1 MSEAKNIMQSSS
13 SESYVLMYVCNIEVL
28 DFFNP
33 ELQLINTKSVMKNKL
48 KDILSDLKEF
58 TVQTVLAL
66 GNKKTDYHKS
76 TSKVFH
82 SSAIT
87 N

>member
-48 KDILSDLKEF
+48 KDILSYLKEF

-66 GNKKTDYHKS
+66 GNKKIDYHKS
-76 TSKVFH
+76 MSKVFH

>member
-13 SESYVLMYVCNIEVL
+13 SESYVHVCNIEVL

-58 TVQTVLAL
+58 TVHTVLAL
-66 GNKKTDYHKS
+66 GNKKIDYHKS

>member
-13 SESYVLMYVCNIEVL
+13 SESYVLMYICNIEVL

-66 GNKKTDYHKS
+66 GNKKIDYQKS